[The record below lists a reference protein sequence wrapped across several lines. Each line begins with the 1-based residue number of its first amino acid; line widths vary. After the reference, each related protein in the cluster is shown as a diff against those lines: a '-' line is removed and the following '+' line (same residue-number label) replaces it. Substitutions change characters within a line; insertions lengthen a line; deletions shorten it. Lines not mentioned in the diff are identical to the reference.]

1 MGMYLNPGNNSFRR
15 ILKSDYID
23 KTGLIT
29 LINNRVDTEH
39 SLICVSRPRR
49 FGKSYAARML
59 CAYYDS
65 SCDSH
70 DLFNGSA
77 VSDSEEYEDNINKY
91 NVIYLDMSNLLEK
104 VKPEQLTQFIKDS
117 VEAEIFAS
125 YPTVEKGM
133 SFDQTLLNTVEITNK
148 KFFVIIDEWDAPIR
162 ETPQISIDYLK
173 FLRMLFKGSITT
185 DRIFAAAYMTG
196 ILPIKKDGSES
207 AVSDFDECQNMIT
220 ALIKEYKHI
229 DILVNNAGIT
239 RDGLIMKMSEA
250 DYDAVL
256 DTNLKGAFNTIR
268 HMSRYFLKQ
277 KSGRIINISSVSG
290 ILGNAGQ
297 ANYSASKAGVIGL
310 TKAVARE
317 LASRGIT
324 VNAVAP
330 GFVETEM
337 TDVLADAAK
346 ENLLSQIPLGRPGNT
361 KDIAN
366 AVLFLASD
374 AAGYI
379 TGQVLSVDG
388 GMAI

>member
-1 MGMYLNPGNNSFRR
+1 ML
-15 ILKSDYID
+15 
-23 KTGLIT
+23 TGKNALVTGASRGIGRQIALT
-29 LINNRVDTEH
+29 L
-39 SLICVSRPRR
+39 
-49 FGKSYAARML
+49 AA
-59 CAYYDS
+59 AHAFVIVNY
-65 SCDSH
+65 
-70 DLFNGSA
+70 NGSKEKADAVVAEIKAAGGDA
-77 VSDSEEYEDNINKY
+77 VSYQCN
-91 NVIYLDMSNLLEK
+91 
-104 VKPEQLTQFIKDS
+104 
-117 VEAEIFAS
+117 
-125 YPTVEKGM
+125 
-133 SFDQTLLNTVEITNK
+133 
-148 KFFVIIDEWDAPIR
+148 
-162 ETPQISIDYLK
+162 
-173 FLRMLFKGSITT
+173 
-185 DRIFAAAYMTG
+185 
-196 ILPIKKDGSES
+196 
-207 AVSDFDECQNMIT
+207 VSDFDECQNMIT

-277 KSGRIINISSVSG
+277 KSGRIINISS
-290 ILGNAGQ
+290 AGQ

-324 VNAVAP
+324 ANAVAP